1 MQALLHSALRLNI
14 AIFLVALGIVV
25 GGTWSAVKVTTDYL
39 LYQNATS
46 AARNWARLLAETV
59 TDLEEIAA
67 GEPPSNAS
75 MAFFDWAQKAG
86 QVFRY
91 EIYNR
96 QGYSQLVSGGG
107 VALVNLS
114 EFSGDAVHA
123 LATNEAVVDVREGDQ
138 PNRPPFFARAF
149 VPVIVDGQA
158 VAIVGAYVDQTEER
172 GHLYDAFLKVAV
184 ALCLLTGLAF
194 GIPAVAWYRRT
205 KEKRA
210 ADWRGDE
217 LAEDVKAQHVK
228 LEAALSNM
236 PHGLCM
242 FDANKCM

>member
-14 AIFLVALGIVV
+14 AILLVALGIVV

-75 MAFFDWAQKAG
+75 MTFFDWAQKAG

-96 QGYSQLVSGGG
+96 QGYSQLVSEGG

-114 EFSGDAVHA
+114 EFSADAVHA

-138 PNRPPFFARAF
+138 PNRPPSSRA
-149 VPVIVDGQA
+149 P
-158 VAIVGAYVDQTEER
+158 
-172 GHLYDAFLKVAV
+172 LS
-184 ALCLLTGLAF
+184 
-194 GIPAVAWYRRT
+194 PSS
-205 KEKRA
+205 
-210 ADWRGDE
+210 WRGR
-217 LAEDVKAQHVK
+217 
-228 LEAALSNM
+228 LSPSSAPM
-236 PHGLCM
+236 STRPRSAGTSTTL
-242 FDANKCM
+242 FSRLQRRFAS